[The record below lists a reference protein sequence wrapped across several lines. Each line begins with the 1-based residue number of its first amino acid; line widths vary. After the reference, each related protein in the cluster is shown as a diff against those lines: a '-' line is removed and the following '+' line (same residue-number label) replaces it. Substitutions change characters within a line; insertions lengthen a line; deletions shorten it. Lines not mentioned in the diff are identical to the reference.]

1 MNRNE
6 ATQKIMEAKI
16 AKGLT
21 WEEISKVSEN
31 SETWVVTALLGQATM
46 TRPEAEK
53 MAELL
58 ELDEEVVQALTLIP
72 NRGAAMQMPPT
83 DPILYRLYEMLLVY
97 GPTIKELI
105 QEKVGEGIMSA
116 IDFELG
122 VEKKEDPNGD
132 RVILTLN
139 GKFLPYRKW

>member
-1 MNRNE
+1 MNRKE

-31 SETWVVTALLGQATM
+31 SESWVVTALLGQATM

-58 ELDEEVVQALTLIP
+58 ELDEEVVQALTIIP
-72 NRGAAMQMPPT
+72 HRGGAMQMPPT

>member
-1 MNRNE
+1 MNRKE
-6 ATQKIMEAKI
+6 ATQKIIEAKI

-31 SETWVVTALLGQATM
+31 SESWVVTALLGQATM

-58 ELDEEVVQALTLIP
+58 ELNEEVVQALTIIP
-72 NRGAAMQMPPT
+72 HRGDAMQMPPT